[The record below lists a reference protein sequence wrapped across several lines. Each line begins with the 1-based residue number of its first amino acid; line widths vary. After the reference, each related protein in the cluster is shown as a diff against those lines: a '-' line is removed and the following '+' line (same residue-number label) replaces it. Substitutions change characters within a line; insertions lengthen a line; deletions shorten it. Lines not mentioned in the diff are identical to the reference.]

1 MPLNSKNWN
10 RPRTKRYR
18 AFGVT
23 LAALL
28 LAGCGGYFANEW
40 PNLAEGFA
48 DAAERDAALEEAA
61 TGRESDL
68 EPVSEAEP
76 EPAPEAGEALPS
88 NAAPVAA
95 APPSMQLLPE
105 EIQRLGAELEVAAR
119 AIALERQAYE
129 GARKAFLGGDQKEE
143 AARGRWLTAQ
153 LKLSGLSRTGNP
165 LESISADLPLADA
178 CAGGE
183 DSETCALARRAAKAS
198 ADLTTYLAEERTF
211 LAARD
216 PAGSN

>member
-10 RPRTKRYR
+10 RPRIKCYR

-48 DAAERDAALEEAA
+48 DAAERDAALAEAA

-68 EPVSEAEP
+68 EAVSVSETE
-76 EPAPEAGEALPS
+76 PEAGEALPS

-95 APPSMQLLPE
+95 APLSMQLLPE
-105 EIQRLGAELEVAAR
+105 EIQRLGAELEGAVR

-129 GARKAFLGGDQKEE
+129 GARKTFLDGDRDEE

-165 LESISADLPLADA
+165 LESISADLPLAEA
-178 CAGGE
+178 CAGDE

-211 LAARD
+211 LAVRD
-216 PAGSN
+216 PAGPN